1 MKKNII
7 VKTIEQMDKKIKR
20 YKYEE
25 RLRNKI
31 KNAWIYYNNL

>member
-7 VKTIEQMDKKIKR
+7 VKTAELMEKKIKR

-25 RLRNKI
+25 RLRKKI
-31 KNAWIYYNNL
+31 KNAWIYYNNQ